1 MALHVIV
8 QDSISINGFGI
19 TGGQMRYE
27 ENAFLP
33 PWCLAEAL
41 DKPDLA
47 LLIKLRRKHI
57 TDQAR
62 H

>member
-8 QDSISINGFGI
+8 QDSISINGFDI

-41 DKPDLA
+41 TNQI
-47 LLIKLRRKHI
+47 LLFW
-57 TDQAR
+57 
-62 H
+62 